1 MSSRT
6 QILRTTNV
14 LRASQILLL
23 TIATVGIAS
32 DALAQQPTQAQT
44 NAIRQSCRNDYMAHC
59 SSVPTG
65 GAPALQCL
73 QQHASS
79 LSAACQQAVSA
90 IKAPT
95 PKAAPAAKGAPAA
108 APAEAAAPAPAAH
121 PAAKATPASKKAQL
135 ANIRRSCAADYRTHC
150 HGIPPGG
157 GAAVACL
164 KRNAMTLSAACQHAL
179 SGVAAAVAAK
189 KAAPAR
195 APAAAAP
202 AVAEPAPVVAE
213 PAVAAAPVVVEP
225 APLLV
230 TPREEMFILRTSC
243 RGDYVRF
250 CRGLRFGEG
259 RVVSCLHYNAA
270 NLSPA
275 CQAAIYALREGR

>member
-1 MSSRT
+1 
-6 QILRTTNV
+6 
-14 LRASQILLL
+14 
-23 TIATVGIAS
+23 
-32 DALAQQPTQAQT
+32 
-44 NAIRQSCRNDYMAHC
+44 
-59 SSVPTG
+59 
-65 GAPALQCL
+65 
-73 QQHASS
+73 
-79 LSAACQQAVSA
+79 
-90 IKAPT
+90 
-95 PKAAPAAKGAPAA
+95 
-108 APAEAAAPAPAAH
+108 
-121 PAAKATPASKKAQL
+121 
-135 ANIRRSCAADYRTHC
+135 
-150 HGIPPGG
+150 
-157 GAAVACL
+157 
-164 KRNAMTLSAACQHAL
+164 MTLSAACQHAL